1 MATDGEN
8 EWQECSEQC
17 TQPDSNQS
25 QPRCNQRVL
34 RILQAL
40 LKTIPELRPVHR
52 KMQRGPDNM
61 YSFQVEWSFL
71 FSFVI
76 KTKLINRLNPHTN
89 TRAHAQSHAH
99 SCGTQTHAL
108 THAHSSLTHKHRR
121 FRCSC
126 SLRIVFLSNG
136 TAVLQRKYTTQEER

>member
-1 MATDGEN
+1 MARMLRAVYTARLRSVTRKM
-8 EWQECSEQC
+8 QS
-17 TQPDSNQS
+17 TRASNIAS
-25 QPRCNQRVL
+25 L
-34 RILQAL
+34 AL

-52 KMQRGPDNM
+52 RMPGGRDNM
-61 YSFQVEWSFL
+61 FSFQVECSFL

-76 KTKLINRLNPHTN
+76 KTKLINPLSPHTN

-99 SCGTQTHAL
+99 SCRRQTHAL

-136 TAVLQRKYTTQEER
+136 TAVLQRK